1 MHENKKCA
9 KCTRSFWCVENIAE
23 YCQGFKVLF
32 EWLISS
38 EKKLLDCEL
47 NTRQF
52 IVTNIVIQIR
62 GLTVR
67 DFSVIFWEF
76 KILFCVGPRFK
87 LYKRCGQG
95 TFILIS
101 FSKNT
106 ELSVHYMTILLYELL
121 SILIEIQEIR
131 IACPNTA

>member
-52 IVTNIVIQIR
+52 IVTSIVIQIR

-67 DFSVIFWEF
+67 DFSVIF
-76 KILFCVGPRFK
+76 L
-87 LYKRCGQG
+87 
-95 TFILIS
+95 
-101 FSKNT
+101 
-106 ELSVHYMTILLYELL
+106 ELL
-121 SILIEIQEIR
+121 KFYSV
-131 IACPNTA
+131 

>member
-47 NTRQF
+47 NTRQL
-52 IVTNIVIQIR
+52 IVTNIVIQNR

-106 ELSVHYMTILLYELL
+106 ELSVHYTTILLYELL

>member
-52 IVTNIVIQIR
+52 IVTTHIEQRPHGPRFQRNILRII
-62 GLTVR
+62 
-67 DFSVIFWEF
+67 

-106 ELSVHYMTILLYELL
+106 ELSVHYTTILLYELL

>member
-62 GLTVR
+62 GLTVGPR
-67 DFSVIFWEF
+67 FQRNILRI
-76 KILFCVGPRFK
+76 KISFCVGPRFK
-87 LYKRCGQG
+87 SSLNCIRDVDKGH
-95 TFILIS
+95 S
-101 FSKNT
+101 F
-106 ELSVHYMTILLYELL
+106 
-121 SILIEIQEIR
+121 
-131 IACPNTA
+131 

>member
-52 IVTNIVIQIR
+52 IVTSKRPHGPRFQRNILRII
-62 GLTVR
+62 
-67 DFSVIFWEF
+67 

-87 LYKRCGQG
+87 SSLNCIRDVDRGH
-95 TFILIS
+95 S
-101 FSKNT
+101 F
-106 ELSVHYMTILLYELL
+106 
-121 SILIEIQEIR
+121 
-131 IACPNTA
+131 

>member
-52 IVTNIVIQIR
+52 IVTNIVIDQRPHGPRFQRNILR
-62 GLTVR
+62 
-67 DFSVIFWEF
+67 I

-87 LYKRCGQG
+87 SSLNCIRDVDRGH
-95 TFILIS
+95 S
-101 FSKNT
+101 F
-106 ELSVHYMTILLYELL
+106 
-121 SILIEIQEIR
+121 
-131 IACPNTA
+131 

>member
-52 IVTNIVIQIR
+52 IVTTHTDQRPHGPRFQRNILRII
-62 GLTVR
+62 
-67 DFSVIFWEF
+67 
-76 KILFCVGPRFK
+76 KMLFCVGPRFK

-106 ELSVHYMTILLYELL
+106 ELSVHYTTILLYELL